1 MKNPTAVITL
11 LSFLFAFTASVCN
24 QTPAAAPR
32 DPSTP
37 QALEASPTS
46 PWETQTQALPPTAT
60 PPPAMTPQSK
70 PEDPAGWA
78 LSGSPD
84 PYNPG
89 YTLVA
94 LTDQEEQAALTPIRE
109 FYDRM
114 YHAKSLLTPVDARTF
129 IDPVSP
135 AWTDPQEGYLA
146 SYTSFQ
152 KFGYYPYYEYP
163 IEDAAHY
170 TGWQAHGVK
179 PSQGEF
185 YVVTNFRMEEQGF
198 TVFDQKT
205 GKSVVSTP
213 FWGPRLVVF
222 ETAYRD
228 GRWMIISRT
237 EEDLGMDLTPTPTRS
252 GAD

>member
-1 MKNPTAVITL
+1 MKKNFARLTLILFFTVFAASACSRTTAATPRE
-11 LSFLFAFTASVCN
+11 AS
-24 QTPAAAPR
+24 
-32 DPSTP
+32 SP
-37 QALEASPTS
+37 QASAPSSTSTQSARAPASS
-46 PWETQTQALPPTAT
+46 PTAT
-60 PPPAMTPQSK
+60 PPLSATAHSN

-78 LSGSPD
+78 LLGAPD

-89 YTLVA
+89 YTLFS
-94 LTDQEEQAALTPIRE
+94 LTDQEEQAALRPIRE

-114 YHAKSLLTPVDARTF
+114 YHAESLLAPADAARI
-129 IDPVSP
+129 IDPASP
-135 AWTDPQEGYLA
+135 AWTDPEEGYLA
-146 SYTSFQ
+146 SYTSFH
-152 KFGYYPYYEYP
+152 KAGYYPYYEYP

-179 PSQGEF
+179 SSQGEF
-185 YVVTNFRMEEQGF
+185 RVVASFRMEEQGF

-222 ETAYRD
+222 ETAYRG

-252 GAD
+252 GAG

>member
-1 MKNPTAVITL
+1 MKNPTGVITL
-11 LSFLFAFTASVCN
+11 LSFLLAFTASACN
-24 QTPAAAPR
+24 QTPAAAPP
-32 DPSTP
+32 DTSTP
-37 QALEASPTS
+37 RSIEASPTS
-46 PWETQTQALPPTAT
+46 PRARPTQASSPTLT
-60 PPPAMTPQSK
+60 PLPAMTPQSK

-78 LSGSPD
+78 VSGSPD

-89 YTLVA
+89 YTLYT
-94 LTDQEEQAALTPIRE
+94 LTEGEQQAALRPIRE

-114 YHAKSLLTPVDARTF
+114 YHAKSLLTPADARTF
-129 IDPVSP
+129 IDPASP

-152 KFGYYPYYEYP
+152 KVGYYPYYEYP

-179 PSQGEF
+179 PSQGELT
-185 YVVTNFRMEEQGF
+185 VVASFRMEEHGF

-222 ETAYRD
+222 ETAYRE
-228 GRWMIISRT
+228 GRWMILSRN